1 MSDVGDCYG
10 NDGRYSQ
17 CMSATFGWAVG
28 GEPYDY
34 PADVGFA
41 IGTPDDPQYV
51 RIEIHYSNF
60 ENKQGI
66 KDSSGIRISY
76 TPELRPHDCG
86 TLMVGVFTFPIH
98 FIPPGSEEF
107 RSYGLCDTRMMED
120 MLGRPIPDLTVKS
133 FLLHGHLTAYG
144 VRILHYRNGTLIGS
158 LGEDK
163 KYDFNFQQVRH
174 FPKDLTI
181 KMGDQIVVECTSN
194 TMDRE
199 GVTFG
204 GPSTL
209 NEMCAGFLF
218 YYPIV
223 PIAAC
228 WSFMD
233 IQYITEALGLE
244 RGETIM
250 DAVMNIDSVEWD
262 DESRAAA
269 QKAVMDT
276 NHLIIVENREGKRL
290 NKTTPLPPIS
300 LPPPYHCEDDSL
312 E

>member
-120 MLGRPIPDLTVKS
+120 
-133 FLLHGHLTAYG
+133 
-144 VRILHYRNGTLIGS
+144 
-158 LGEDK
+158 
-163 KYDFNFQQVRH
+163 
-174 FPKDLTI
+174 
-181 KMGDQIVVECTSN
+181 GDQIVVECTSN